1 MVAVSSGAT
10 TTALSDVNEC
20 SNIKRKQRDN
30 SVVEDQPFNPA
41 YDKEMILPSRWYT
54 HTMLHFHNTINQS
67 VLLICRAE
75 VWRGPTSNI
84 ESSVEEGAIRATKR
98 DSHNFA
104 INILTLVE
112 ICPRLNISQNR
123 MISLAPGKKLP
134 PRVWQQALWWRLHLP
149 PPLSSCN
156 AQIASSTSREMLAV
170 MALPTPCSLSGRM
183 SRPKATFEPQMIA
196 KRTSC

>member
-1 MVAVSSGAT
+1 MVAVSSRAA

-20 SNIKRKQRDN
+20 SNIKRKRRDN
-30 SVVEDQPFNPA
+30 SVVDDQPFNTA
-41 YDKEMILPSRWYT
+41 YDKEVILPSRWYT

-67 VLLICRAE
+67 VLLIFRAE

-84 ESSVEEGAIRATKR
+84 ESSVEEGTIGAANR

-112 ICPRLNISQNR
+112 IWPRLNISQNR
-123 MISLAPGKKLP
+123 MISLALGKKLL

-149 PPLSSCN
+149 TSLSSCN
-156 AQIASSTSREMLAV
+156 AQIASSTGRKMLAV
-170 MALPTPCSLSGRM
+170 MALPTPRSLPGRI
-183 SRPKATFEPQMIA
+183 SRTKATLNR
-196 KRTSC
+196 KW

>member
-1 MVAVSSGAT
+1 MVAVSSGAA

-20 SNIKRKQRDN
+20 SNIKRKRRDN
-30 SVVEDQPFNPA
+30 SVVDDQPFNTA
-41 YDKEMILPSRWYT
+41 YDKEVILPSRWYT
-54 HTMLHFHNTINQS
+54 RTMLHFHNTINQS

-84 ESSVEEGAIRATKR
+84 ESSVEEGTIEATNR

-112 ICPRLNISQNR
+112 IWPRLNISQNR
-123 MISLAPGKKLP
+123 MISLALGKKLL

-149 PPLSSCN
+149 TSLSSCN
-156 AQIASSTSREMLAV
+156 AQIASSTGRKMLAV
-170 MALPTPCSLSGRM
+170 MALPTPRSLPGRI
-183 SRPKATFEPQMIA
+183 SRTKATLNR
-196 KRTSC
+196 KW

>member
-1 MVAVSSGAT
+1 MVAVSSGAA

-20 SNIKRKQRDN
+20 SNIKRKRRDN
-30 SVVEDQPFNPA
+30 SVVDDQPFNTA
-41 YDKEMILPSRWYT
+41 YDKEVILPSRWYT
-54 HTMLHFHNTINQS
+54 RTMLHFHNTINQS

-84 ESSVEEGAIRATKR
+84 ESSVEEGTIEATNR

-112 ICPRLNISQNR
+112 ICPGPRLNISQNM
-123 MISLAPGKKLP
+123 MISLALGKKLP

-149 PPLSSCN
+149 TSLSSCN
-156 AQIASSTSREMLAV
+156 AQIASSTGRKMLAV
-170 MALPTPCSLSGRM
+170 MALPTPRSLSGIM
-183 SRPKATFEPQMIA
+183 SRPKATFNC
-196 KRTSC
+196 K